1 MLRCQGR
8 IALARDPT
16 VTSGNFYEV
25 ILGAKDNSY
34 VSIEHTNDA
43 GVTRVMDDE
52 LVPSLL
58 DDAMYK
64 HIPPQTITEPPLKRS
79 CSATQQSA

>member
-8 IALARDPT
+8 IALAREPT

-58 DDAMYK
+58 DEAVYK
-64 HIPPQTITEPPLKRS
+64 QFWIEWSNLQLTVG
-79 CSATQQSA
+79 Q